1 MLAVPH
7 QCGLMRSANTSLTQ
21 IMHMIVLY
29 YVGCDTPLQGQIEA
43 MTVENVIIIGSGPA
57 GMTAAIY
64 AGRANLSPLVLTGAM
79 VGGQPSITNEI
90 ENYPGFPEG
99 TTGAELVEKVHRQ
112 AQRFGTR
119 MEYDEAI
126 EADLRVHPFR
136 VKTYGNEYQAKTVI
150 VASGASSRKL
160 GVPGEVEL
168 IGHGVS
174 YCGTCDGFFF
184 RGREIVVVGGGD
196 SALEETLFLTRFA
209 SRVRLIHR
217 RDQLRAGYILQE
229 RARRN
234 EKIEF
239 VWNSVITQING
250 SSEVESVTLQNTVTG
265 AELGTAHRGRLRL
278 HRAHTQQRHLPWPV
292 DHGRGRLHH
301 HRQADPHERGGRV
314 CRRRGGGPGVSPEH
328 HLGCRGARA
337 AIEANKWLAELE
349 DRAYPG
355 T

>member
-1 MLAVPH
+1 
-7 QCGLMRSANTSLTQ
+7 
-21 IMHMIVLY
+21 
-29 YVGCDTPLQGQIEA
+29 
-43 MTVENVIIIGSGPA
+43 MTVESVIIIGSGPA

-64 AGRANLSPLVLTGAM
+64 TGRANLSPLVLTGSM

-99 TTGAELVEKVHRQ
+99 TTGAELVDRVHRQ
-112 AQRFGTR
+112 AERFGAR
-119 MEYDEAI
+119 MEYDEVVD
-126 EADLRVHPFR
+126 ADLRVHPFR
-136 VKTYGNEYQAKTVI
+136 IKTYGKEFQAKALI
-150 VASGASSRKL
+150 VASGASSRKM

-196 SALEETLFLTRFA
+196 SALEEALFLTRFA

-217 RDQLRAGYILQE
+217 RHQLRAGYVLQE

-239 VWNSVITQING
+239 IWNSIVTQVNG
-250 SSEVESVTLQNTVTG
+250 TGEVESVMLKNVVTG
-265 AELGTAHRGRLRL
+265 EESELPTEGVFVFIGHTPNSEIFRGQLDMDENGYIVTDKL
-278 HRAHTQQRHLPWPV
+278 THTNV
-292 DHGRGRLHH
+292 RGVFAAGEV
-301 HRQADPHERGGRV
+301 ADPVFRQNVTSAAE
-314 CRRRGGGPGVSPEH
+314 
-328 HLGCRGARA
+328 GARA

-355 T
+355 G